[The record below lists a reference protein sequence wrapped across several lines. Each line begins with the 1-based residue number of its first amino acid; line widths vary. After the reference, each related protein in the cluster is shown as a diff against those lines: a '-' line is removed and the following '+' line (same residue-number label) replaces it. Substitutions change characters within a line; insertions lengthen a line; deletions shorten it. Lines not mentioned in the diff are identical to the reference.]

1 MYLIIDRWDVIFLMR
16 KQIWWDWPV
25 DSILNTVFSHSV
37 VLNSAM
43 PWTVALGAPLSM
55 EILQARK
62 LERVA
67 MSFSRGSSQPRDWTQ
82 VSSIAGRFF
91 TIWGTRE
98 AHTEHWINVNMWT
111 HGVQEI
117 VSGWNLRLQITD
129 IHSHLAFFYPL
140 WTWSQTCKLCSGT
153 TCNSEKWRNPTQ
165 LFRWTLNWQGVSI
178 SIIVY

>member
-1 MYLIIDRWDVIFLMR
+1 MYLITDRWDVIFLMR

-37 VLNSAM
+37 VLDSAM
-43 PWTVALGAPLSM
+43 PWTVALGLLCPWGFSR
-55 EILQARK
+55 QGN
-62 LERVA
+62 ERVA
-67 MSFSRGSSQPRDWTQ
+67 ISFSRGSSQPRDRTQ

-117 VSGWNLRLQITD
+117 VSGWNLRLQIID

-140 WTWSQTCKLCSGT
+140 WTWSQTCKFCMWYYLQFWKVKKYYSA
-153 TCNSEKWRNPTQ
+153 
-165 LFRWTLNWQGVSI
+165 L
-178 SIIVY
+178 